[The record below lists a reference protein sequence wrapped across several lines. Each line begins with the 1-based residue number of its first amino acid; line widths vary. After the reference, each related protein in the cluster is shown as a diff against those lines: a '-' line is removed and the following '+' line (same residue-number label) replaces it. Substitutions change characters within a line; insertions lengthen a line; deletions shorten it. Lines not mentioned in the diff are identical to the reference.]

1 MAIAYPK
8 VLDERNMVM
17 KPPGARGFDIGV
29 AKIPKTQGQ
38 SGALGF

>member
-17 KPPGARGFDIGV
+17 KPPEAKGFDIGV
-29 AKIPKTQGQ
+29 AKIPKTPGQ
-38 SGALGF
+38 SRALGF